1 MLLSDSFDLPFSFE
15 THPKFPDI
23 GVIVAAIIFLKL
35 SSPKRFYADPAVS
48 LAISFII
55 FASAIPMSK
64 RTLLFRAGSV
74 LTFRSSAQVR

>member
-1 MLLSDSFDLPFSFE
+1 MLSSNPFNRPFLIQA
-15 THPKFPDI
+15 HPKFPDI
-23 GVIVAAIIFLKL
+23 GVIVAAVIFLKL

-64 RTLLFRAGSV
+64 TTPFFQGR
-74 LTFRSSAQVR
+74 